1 MTAKVAAVNDKAD
14 VRALRQFGWLLASAV
29 AVVFGLV
36 IPWLWNLAWPR
47 WPWMVAAVLAVWAAL
62 WPRGLA
68 PVFRVW
74 MRFAHILGWIN
85 TRLVLGLV
93 FYGLIA
99 PIGIFMRLIGH
110 DPLRRRWDRARA
122 SYRIDSTNPP
132 PEHMERPY

>member
-1 MTAKVAAVNDKAD
+1 MAANPTTMTEKAD
-14 VRALRQFGWLLASAV
+14 VYALRQFGWMMAGAI

-47 WPWMVAAVLAVWAAL
+47 WPWMFAAVLVMWATL
-62 WPRGLA
+62 WPRGLG
-68 PVFRVW
+68 PVFRFW
-74 MRFAHILGWIN
+74 MKLAHVLGWIN

-99 PIGIFMRLIGH
+99 PIGILMRLVGH
-110 DPLRRRWDRARA
+110 DPLRRRWDAMRQ

-132 PEHMERPY
+132 PDHMERPY